1 MSKIKGID
9 HIAIAVKDLNKAVE
23 AFNKLLDSKPEVIE
37 EVPEEGVRIAMF
49 KVGNAFIELLE
60 PLSPDSTL
68 AKFLEKRGEG
78 IHHIALRVKDI
89 TEAMD
94 HVRRAGLKLIYG
106 EAREVA
112 RGNRKINFIHPKS
125 LHGVL
130 LELVERIKKG
140 E

>member
-1 MSKIKGID
+1 VSRVEGID
-9 HIAIAVKDLNKAVE
+9 HIAIAVKNLNKAVE
-23 AFNKLLDSKPEVIE
+23 AFSKLLNSKPEVIE

-49 KVGNAFIELLE
+49 RVGNALIELLE
-60 PLSPDSTL
+60 PLNPDSTL

-89 TEAMD
+89 NEAMNY
-94 HVRRAGLKLIYG
+94 VKSVEFKLVYD
-106 EAREVA
+106 EARIVA
-112 RGNRKINFIHPKS
+112 KGNRKINFIHPKS

-130 LELVERIKKG
+130 LELVERVKG